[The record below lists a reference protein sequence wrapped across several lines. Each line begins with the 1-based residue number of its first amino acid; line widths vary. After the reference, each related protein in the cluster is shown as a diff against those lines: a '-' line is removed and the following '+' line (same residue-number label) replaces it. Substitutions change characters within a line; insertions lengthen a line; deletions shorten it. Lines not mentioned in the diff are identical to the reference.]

1 MDYDTKHLQQV
12 FAAAVPDQELSYRPM
27 FGGILVYA
35 AGRPLATLSNMGLGL
50 KMCGP
55 DHAVLLGME
64 GAERLRY
71 DMNAPLSKL
80 YVVVPRAMLEDT
92 DLLRTWILRAI
103 AALPA
108 SKPRRKRF

>member
-1 MDYDTKHLQQV
+1 MDYDTKNLQQV
-12 FAAAVPDQELSYRPM
+12 FTAAVPDQELTYRPM

-35 AGRPLATLSNMGLGL
+35 GGRPLASLSNMGLGL

-55 DHAVLLGME
+55 DHAVLLGMK

-71 DMNAPLSKL
+71 DMNAPLSKS

-92 DLLRTWILRAI
+92 DLLRSWILRAM

-108 SKPRRKRF
+108 FKPKRKRS

>member
-1 MDYDTKHLQQV
+1 MDYNPKHLQRV
-12 FAAAVPDQELSYRPM
+12 FAAAVPDQELSFRPM

-35 AGRPLATLSNMGLGL
+35 GGKPLASLSNMGLGL

-55 DHAVLLGME
+55 DHAVLLGMM

-71 DMNAPLSKL
+71 DPDAPLSKT
-80 YVVVPRAMLEDT
+80 YVVVPRSMLENT
-92 DLLRTWILRAI
+92 DLLRSWILRAM

-108 SKPRRKRF
+108 AKPKRKRS